1 MSLSRVSRRFPAARA
16 PEAVP
21 RIAVVPVRH
30 YGRAILASLV
40 VILVAAVADLFATN
54 KNILWSVV
62 GHFLFDGAVLQGLKV
77 TVELTGLGMI
87 FGLIMAAILAVMRLS
102 ESRIISSVAWAYV
115 FFFRTVPLIVLLIF
129 IGNAGLFVKSIR
141 IPVPFTHLYIYSGE
155 TQHLLTPFIASCV
168 GLSICGSAYM
178 SEVIRSG
185 LIAVD
190 AGQTQAAKA
199 LGLDRA
205 KTLRYVTGPQA
216 LRVILP
222 PMGNELIGMLKASA
236 LVSVIAGGDLLTVTE
251 AIAGV
256 TYRTIE
262 MMIVATFWY
271 LIIIGGWSV
280 VQLFLER
287 RYAHK

>member
-102 ESRIISSVAWAYV
+102 ESRIISSVA
-115 FFFRTVPLIVLLIF
+115 
-129 IGNAGLFVKSIR
+129 
-141 IPVPFTHLYIYSGE
+141 
-155 TQHLLTPFIASCV
+155 
-168 GLSICGSAYM
+168 
-178 SEVIRSG
+178 
-185 LIAVD
+185 
-190 AGQTQAAKA
+190 
-199 LGLDRA
+199 
-205 KTLRYVTGPQA
+205 
-216 LRVILP
+216 
-222 PMGNELIGMLKASA
+222 
-236 LVSVIAGGDLLTVTE
+236 
-251 AIAGV
+251 
-256 TYRTIE
+256 
-262 MMIVATFWY
+262 
-271 LIIIGGWSV
+271 
-280 VQLFLER
+280 
-287 RYAHK
+287 

>member
-1 MSLSRVSRRFPAARA
+1 
-16 PEAVP
+16 
-21 RIAVVPVRH
+21 
-30 YGRAILASLV
+30 
-40 VILVAAVADLFATN
+40 
-54 KNILWSVV
+54 
-62 GHFLFDGAVLQGLKV
+62 
-77 TVELTGLGMI
+77 
-87 FGLIMAAILAVMRLS
+87 
-102 ESRIISSVAWAYV
+102 
-115 FFFRTVPLIVLLIF
+115 
-129 IGNAGLFVKSIR
+129 
-141 IPVPFTHLYIYSGE
+141 
-155 TQHLLTPFIASCV
+155 
-168 GLSICGSAYM
+168 M

-185 LIAVD
+185 LIAVEP
-190 AGQTQAAKA
+190 GQTQAAKA
-199 LGLDRA
+199 LGLDSV
-205 KTLRYVTGPQA
+205 KTLRYITGPQA

-271 LIIIGGWSV
+271 LVIIGGWSV